1 MRVAGGRDATFPSS
15 AIAGVWPGSQLA
27 GRGIGGRAG
36 VLDPHDSRKVD
47 GNGASGGRVS
57 A

>member
-1 MRVAGGRDATFPSS
+1 MRVAGGREATFLSS
-15 AIAGVWPGSQLA
+15 AIAGEWQSSRLA
-27 GRGIGGRAG
+27 GRGIGGRVG
-36 VLDPHDSRKVD
+36 VVDPHDSRKVD